1 MPYAK
6 LRTHLTTD
14 QIRAV
19 MADRPRRNWRWRW
32 KIAARNALLVLIVAL
47 VVGVL
52 AVLIGLAWD
61 DEWLRISSGI

>member
-6 LRTHLTTD
+6 LQRRLGAD
-14 QIRAV
+14 AIREAMV
-19 MADRPRRNWRWRW
+19 DKPRRKWRWPW

-52 AVLIGLAWD
+52 VVLIGLAWD
-61 DEWLRISSGI
+61 YEWLRISSGI